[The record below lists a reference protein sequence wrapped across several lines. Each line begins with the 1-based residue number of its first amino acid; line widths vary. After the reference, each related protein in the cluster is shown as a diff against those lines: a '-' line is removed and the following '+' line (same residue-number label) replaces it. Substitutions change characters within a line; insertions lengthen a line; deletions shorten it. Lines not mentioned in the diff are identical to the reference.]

1 MYPWLFFWAPQ
12 VHFPWSGN
20 VSQDIEP
27 HTTWFADLIQPGA
40 GNARIEEKAFGV
52 ASYGKQLGHLTD
64 LLIELAEQ
72 PGAALSPDGKK
83 TLDSLRTIRQSIE
96 AIKADEYQNQAQR
109 LVAELENMRQHG
121 GAAYEQLVRQLQ
133 PLLLLERKS

>member
-27 HTTWFADLIQPGA
+27 NTTWFADLIQPGA
-40 GNARIEEKAFGV
+40 GNARIEEKAFAV

-64 LLIELAEQ
+64 LLIEIAEQ
-72 PGAALSPDGKK
+72 TKPLSPNAAKS
-83 TLDSLRTIRQSIE
+83 LDSLRKIQFSIE
-96 AIKADEYQNQAQR
+96 AIKSTEYEDQVAR
-109 LVAELENMRQHG
+109 LAVEVEAMRQRG
-121 GAAYEQLVRQLQ
+121 GEPYVQLLDRLKPVLAGKAGQ
-133 PLLLLERKS
+133 

>member
-27 HTTWFADLIQPGA
+27 HTTWFSDLIQPGA
-40 GNARIEEKAFGV
+40 GNAGIEEKAFGV

-72 PGAALSPDGKK
+72 PGAALTPDGKK
-83 TLDSLRTIRQSIE
+83 TLDSLRDIRQSIE
-96 AIKADEYQNQAQR
+96 AIKTHEYQNQAQR
-109 LVAELENMRQHG
+109 LAAEMGAMRQHG
-121 GAAYEQLVRQLQ
+121 GPAYEQLVRQLR
-133 PLLLLERKS
+133 PLLLESRS